1 MLRRDL
7 TTGTGRTWSGGR
19 GWDWTTRLGRAGRER
34 GGGEDCEEREREG
47 GEDNEEREREGGEDC
62 EETEREGGED
72 NEEREREG
80 GDEIEAPGGH
90 STGCER

>member
-7 TTGTGRTWSGGR
+7 TTGTGRTWSGGG

-34 GGGEDCEEREREG
+34 GGGEDC
-47 GEDNEEREREGGEDC
+47 D
-62 EETEREGGED
+62 
-72 NEEREREG
+72 EREREG
-80 GDEIEAPGGH
+80 GDDLGKDDIEAPGGH

>member
-47 GEDNEEREREGGEDC
+47 GEDNEERE
-62 EETEREGGED
+62 
-72 NEEREREG
+72 G
-80 GDEIEAPGGH
+80 GDDLGKDDIEAPGGH